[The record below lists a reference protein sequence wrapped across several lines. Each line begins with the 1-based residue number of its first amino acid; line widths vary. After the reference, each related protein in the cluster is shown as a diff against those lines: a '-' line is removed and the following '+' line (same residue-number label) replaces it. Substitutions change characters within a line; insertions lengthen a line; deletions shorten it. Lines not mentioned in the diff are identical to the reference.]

1 MHLRKCTVY
10 IKYYTI
16 RIKKVETQKK
26 VLQMTKSLSCP
37 ENTSR
42 WSHRQKEKFCV
53 TDVLCVLQF
62 LCFTLLKPMDA
73 IPHIYRFL
81 LGYLWLAAKHLILK
95 STNPRLSFIVLLHRL
110 PPFANFCSRASLSCP
125 DSLLSLRVSLW
136 LTFCIQRPTRSGRSF
151 CLVNLLYHLL
161 ITNETQKENVSVSL
175 VGGVH
180 AHAWPL
186 LHLLLVLSFLSE
198 MSLKGVK
205 CLSSFLPASPFMRSI
220 LPLHHPAIYDAT
232 QELQGRM
239 GREEGNLSFHLLSLH
254 L

>member
-1 MHLRKCTVY
+1 MLYHIFTDSSWGISDSLQNFSSSSPPIHVY
-10 IKYYTI
+10 
-16 RIKKVETQKK
+16 
-26 VLQMTKSLSCP
+26 LS
-37 ENTSR
+37 S
-42 WSHRQKEKFCV
+42 SF
-53 TDVLCVLQF
+53 F
-62 LCFTLLKPMDA
+62 
-73 IPHIYRFL
+73 I
-81 LGYLWLAAKHLILK
+81 AK
-95 STNPRLSFIVLLHRL
+95 
-110 PPFANFCSRASLSCP
+110 PFANFCSPAFLPCP
-125 DSLLSLRVSLW
+125 DSLLSLWVILR
-136 LTFCIQRPTRSGRSF
+136 LTFCIQRPRRTGRSF

-186 LHLLLVLSFLSE
+186 LDLLLVLSFLSE

-220 LPLHHPAIYDAT
+220 LPLHRPAIYDAT